1 MGERSGGGPVSG
13 LSYAGIG
20 SRQSPP
26 RVLELMARIA
36 ASLARDGLVLRS
48 GAADGADA
56 AFERGCD
63 EAGGLKQI
71 FLPWRRF
78 NGHPSL
84 LVPAPAAYLM
94 AEIYHPNWAACSK
107 AVRSFHARNCHQ
119 VLGPDLD
126 DPVSMVI
133 CYTPNGQGGG
143 GTGQA
148 IRIAKDHGISVFD
161 LGHQYVVDDFMTA
174 LERE

>member
-1 MGERSGGGPVSG
+1 MNG

-26 RVLELMARIA
+26 RILELMSRIA

-48 GAADGADA
+48 GAANGADA

-63 EAGGLKQI
+63 EVGGLKQI

-84 LVPAPAAYLM
+84 LLPTEQAFVLAGQ
-94 AEIYHPNWAACSK
+94 YHPNWGACSK
-107 AVRSFHARNCHQ
+107 AVRCFHARNMHQ
-119 VLGPDLD
+119 VLGPDLH
-126 DPVSMVI
+126 DPVSMII
-133 CYTPNGQGGG
+133 CYTPNGLGGG

-148 IRIAKDHGISVFD
+148 IRLAKDRGISVFD

-174 LERE
+174 LERNP